1 VIVPEYNATPQ
12 HAAEYLMEAME
23 ADLEPPPDRSRFH
36 HHLVTVR
43 FTSVQSAP
51 SVVRFSFSH
60 AHPSHLAREL
70 AKSKRLLKFFNSLP
84 DSTRNWIDH
93 SIREVKKE
101 ETRQRRAQHAAE
113 YLMETMEAELDPPPL
128 IQAAFARNA
137 RARQGWEL
145 MPQSLRRQ
153 YLIALFIS
161 RFPETRARYLE
172 RVLLES
178 TQYADRHAEKP
189 AKE

>member
-1 VIVPEYNATPQ
+1 MPI
-12 HAAEYLMEAME
+12 
-23 ADLEPPPDRSRFH
+23 
-36 HHLVTVR
+36 
-43 FTSVQSAP
+43 
-51 SVVRFSFSH
+51 
-60 AHPSHLAREL
+60 HPTLTREL

-113 YLMETMEAELDPPPL
+113 YLMETMEAELDPLPL

-153 YLIALFIS
+153 YLIAILRS
-161 RFPETRARYLE
+161 RFPDTRAANLANT
-172 RVLLES
+172 LLEAA
-178 TQYADRHAEKP
+178 QYADKHA
-189 AKE
+189 